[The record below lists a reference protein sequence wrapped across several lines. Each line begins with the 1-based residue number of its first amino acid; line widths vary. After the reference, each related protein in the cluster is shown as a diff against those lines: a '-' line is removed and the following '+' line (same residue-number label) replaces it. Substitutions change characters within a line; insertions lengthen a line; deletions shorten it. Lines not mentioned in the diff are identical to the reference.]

1 MDIQSLIQA
10 CADGVASGGFE
21 ILGGALAAATINL
34 IRRLRNH
41 SMPNETQ
48 AKLLSMSELANSK
61 QLAADLKQAAG
72 KDPEI
77 RNLLKTWEALAEDYA
92 KGRYS
97 SSAVVSNSNYVGNI
111 RTTSG
116 VTITQTI
123 YGAEHDAQSSR

>member
-21 ILGGALAAATINL
+21 ILGSALATATINL

-48 AKLLSMSELANSK
+48 AKLLSMGELVNSK
-61 QLAADLKQAAG
+61 QLAADLKQAAD

-92 KGRYS
+92 KERHS
-97 SSAVVSNSNYVGNI
+97 SSTVVSNSNYVGNI

-116 VTITQTI
+116 ITITQTI
-123 YGAEHDAQSSR
+123 CGAGHDAQSSR